1 VRRVTR
7 SADSRNRE
15 VTTTRRGG
23 HLRGAWAVA
32 AASAATALAFVA
44 PAPGRAVTTA
54 GAAPASLAVTS
65 AGAAPAALAAL
76 AGNGDA
82 VLDVVMLVDESGSET
97 NANVAAERQ
106 TAGTIA
112 QAMLNPRSRVTVVG
126 FGGVNNVVP
135 GQNPVNVACQPTI
148 ASGAVNLSSL
158 ASCVNSLHRR
168 TETQGDDTDYAAAL
182 GQAMSYFSPDTAY
195 GRQSPRGAIKV
206 ILMMTDG
213 GVDVH
218 RDTRQYGAN
227 WLAGV
232 HHAVNL
238 QLAGAR
244 ADGVQVWP
252 LGFGTISSSD
262 QNYLNYLAANGAQTA
277 CDNRQVSRPRA
288 TVVQNAANALTALD
302 ALYASAGCL
311 GSNSTSTTISGNQTR
326 WLQVSIPPIA
336 SDAVISVDRGNPG
349 IQVGFYLPN
358 GQQWTGS
365 SALSGTTSAVEAL
378 HVTSPQPGTWRIK
391 LTAPPGL
398 ASQLVTAT
406 AFWQGAVNA
415 LMTATPSSAQPG
427 QPISVTLSVLGAN
440 GPITDPATLSQMQ
453 VAVSVSGDG
462 LSGPTEIPVSNAGET
477 SGTSTGVGDYKGT
490 FTAPQGHG
498 TLTFTGTAAGYGLY
512 ATEVPASVQIGTGPP
527 PFRSTIQFPVVS
539 SVQQGQTIQGQ
550 VLFANTGPARAAR
563 LELSAQHAYAT
574 LTNPSGAIRVA
585 PGSPPGT
592 PFTITIAKNSPLGP
606 ALLLVQVVSAA
617 NPHTVYSTSTLEV
630 TVTSPPSF
638 WDKYHWYIIG
648 AVILL
653 LLLLLL
659 ALRRRRARQKAND
672 VRGLYAIIRR
682 NGEKVGTELKAPNKQ
697 ADTFRFVIR
706 DEGEQGERLDYP
718 RPEDTAYTARR
729 GRIGEV
735 KVRTPAGEEYDIAVG
750 GSGEPLPSG
759 LRLAFSDAKYTGRA
773 SRAGANGDRSRT
785 NGGRATVPTPAP
797 PVATGREDSPPS
809 GPGSEKP
816 DIWLQ

>member
-1 VRRVTR
+1 MG
-7 SADSRNRE
+7 SADSRNRKMA
-15 VTTTRRGG
+15 TRHGAR
-23 HLRGAWAVA
+23 LRGVCAAAAAAAVA
-32 AASAATALAFVA
+32 LLAFAAPAPAGAATA
-44 PAPGRAVTTA
+44 A
-54 GAAPASLAVTS
+54 GGTPASE
-65 AGAAPAALAAL
+65 AAL

-112 QAMLNPRSRVTVVG
+112 QALLNPRSRVTVVG
-126 FGGVNNVVP
+126 FGGVNHVAP
-135 GQNPVNVACQPTI
+135 GQDPVNVACQPTI
-148 ASGAVNLSSL
+148 ASGAVNLSYL

-168 TETQGDDTDYAAAL
+168 TEAEGDDTDYAAAL
-182 GQAMSYFSPDTAY
+182 GQAMSYLSPDTTY

-218 RDTRQYGAN
+218 RDTQQYGTN

-238 QLAGAR
+238 QLAAAR
-244 ADGVQVWP
+244 AAGVQVWP
-252 LGFGTISSSD
+252 LGFGTISPTD
-262 QNYLNYLAANGAQTA
+262 QQYLNYLAANGAQTA
-277 CDNRQVSRPRA
+277 CDNRQVSKPHA
-288 TVVQNAANALTALD
+288 TVVNNPANALAALD

-311 GSNSTSTTISGNQTR
+311 GSNSSSVSISGNQTR

-349 IQVGFYLPN
+349 IQVGFYQPN
-358 GQQWTGS
+358 GQQWTDG
-365 SALSGTTSAVEAL
+365 SALSGTTTAVEAL
-378 HVTSPQPGTWRIK
+378 HATNPQPGTWRIK

-398 ASQLVTAT
+398 GSQLVTAT

-453 VAVSVSGDG
+453 VAVSVAGDG
-462 LSGPTEIPVSNAGET
+462 LSGPTEIPVSNAGE
-477 SGTSTGVGDYKGT
+477 SQGTSTGVGDYKGT

-512 ATEVPASVQIGTGPP
+512 ATEVPASVQVGNGAP

-539 SVQQGQTIQGQ
+539 SVQQGQSIQGQ
-550 VLFANTGPARAAR
+550 ILFANTGPARSAR
-563 LELSAQHAYAT
+563 LSLTASHAYAT
-574 LTNPSGAIRVA
+574 ITSPSGAIRVP

-592 PFTITIAKNSPLGP
+592 PFTITVAKNSPTGQ
-606 ALLLVQVVSAA
+606 ALLVVKVVSPA
-617 NPHTVYSTSTLEV
+617 NPRTVYSAGTLVV
-630 TVTSPPSF
+630 TVTSPPSPLASI
-638 WDKYHWYIIG
+638 WDRYHWVIIG

-653 LLLLLL
+653 LLLALL
-659 ALRRRRARQKAND
+659 AVRRRRARRDAAD

-682 NGEKVGTELKAPNKQ
+682 NGERVGAELKAPGKR

-706 DEGEQGERLDYP
+706 DEGEPDARLDYP
-718 RPEDTAYTARR
+718 KPEDTAYAARR
-729 GRIGEV
+729 GRIGQV
-735 KVRTPAGEEYDIAVG
+735 KVSTPGGEDYDIAVG
-750 GSGEPLPSG
+750 SPGEPLPSG
-759 LRLAFSDAKYTGRA
+759 LQLGFRDAKYAVPR
-773 SRAGANGDRSRT
+773 SRSSVNGARSSTNGSPAGAGGDT
-785 NGGRATVPTPAP
+785 AIDPTPTP
-797 PVATGREDSPPS
+797 TGPGRGDPPPS
-809 GPGSEKP
+809 DDP
-816 DIWLQ
+816 WLT

>member
-1 VRRVTR
+1 MTVRRVPRLT
-7 SADSRNRE
+7 
-15 VTTTRRGG
+15 VC
-23 HLRGAWAVA
+23 A
-32 AASAATALAFVA
+32 AAATSAVILLAFIAAA
-44 PAPGRAVTTA
+44 PAQALTAV
-54 GAAPASLAVTS
+54 GAAPAS
-65 AGAAPAALAAL
+65 LAAL

-112 QAMLNPRSRVTVVG
+112 QALLNPRSRVTVVG
-126 FGGVNNVVP
+126 FGGVNHVAP
-135 GQNPVNVACQPTI
+135 DQDPVNVACQPTI
-148 ASGAVNLSSL
+148 ASGAVNLSYL

-168 TETQGDDTDYAAAL
+168 TEAEGDDTDYAAAL

-195 GRQSPRGAIKV
+195 GRQSPAGAIKV

-218 RDTRQYGAN
+218 RDTQQYGTN

-238 QLAGAR
+238 QLAAAR

-252 LGFGTISSSD
+252 LGFGTILPVD
-262 QNYLNYLAANGAQTA
+262 QQYLNYLAANGAQTA
-277 CDNRQVSRPRA
+277 CDNRQVSRPHA
-288 TVVQNAANALTALD
+288 TIVNNPAKALAALD

-311 GSNSTSTTISGNQTR
+311 GSNSSSVSISSNQTR

-349 IQVGFYLPN
+349 IQVGFYTPS

-365 SALSGTTSAVEAL
+365 SAISGTTTAVEAL
-378 HVTSPQPGTWRIK
+378 HVTSPQPGAWRIK

-406 AFWQGAVNA
+406 AFWQGAVDA
-415 LMTATPSSAQPG
+415 LMQATPSSAQPG
-427 QPISVTLSVLGAN
+427 QPINVTLSVLGAN
-440 GPITDPATLSQMQ
+440 GPITNPATLSQMQ
-453 VAVSVSGDG
+453 AAVSVSGDG
-462 LSGPTEIPVSNAGET
+462 LSGPTEIPVSNTGEQ
-477 SGTSTGVGDYKGT
+477 GTSTGVGDYKGT
-490 FTAPQGHG
+490 FTAPQTHG

-512 ATEVPASVQIGTGPP
+512 ATKIPASVTVGSGAP

-539 SVQQGQTIQGQ
+539 SVQTGQAIQGQ
-550 VLFANTGPARAAR
+550 VLFTNTGPARAAR
-563 LELSAQHAYAT
+563 LELSASHAYAT
-574 LTNPSGAIRVA
+574 MTSPVGTIRIP

-592 PFTITIAKNSPLGP
+592 PFTVTVAKNSPIGS
-606 ALLLVQVVSAA
+606 ALLIVKVVSAA
-617 NPHTVYSTSTLEV
+617 DPRTVYSAGTLVV
-630 TVTSPPSF
+630 TVTRPPSMLVST
-638 WDKYHWYIIG
+638 WDRYHWFILG

-659 ALRRRRARQKAND
+659 AIRRRRARKDAAD
-672 VRGLYAIIRR
+672 VRGLYTSIRR
-682 NGEKVGTELKAPNKQ
+682 NGEQVGAELKAPNKR

-706 DEGEQGERLDYP
+706 DESEPTERLDYP
-718 RPEDTAYTARR
+718 RPEDTAYAARR
-729 GRIGEV
+729 GRTGQV
-735 KVRTPAGEEYDIAVG
+735 KVRTPTGEDYDITVG

-759 LRLAFSDAKYTGRA
+759 LQLAFRDAKYTGRT
-773 SRAGANGDRSRT
+773 SRTST
-785 NGGRATVPTPAP
+785 NGGRSSAQRDGATVRMATPSTD
-797 PVATGREDSPPS
+797 TGREDPP
-809 GPGSEKP
+809 PP
-816 DIWLQ
+816 DPWLN